1 LSCACRRL
9 AGALRFSQFGG
20 NVVKITDIPFNM
32 DFHFD
37 ENLREKPVALKEMQD
52 GIQYLQKYLQNQNV
66 PEPLQA
72 KINAVL
78 VFLPGLQVI

>member
-1 LSCACRRL
+1 
-9 AGALRFSQFGG
+9 LRFSQFGG
-20 NVVKITDIPFNM
+20 NVVKITDNPFNM

-72 KINAVL
+72 KINAGL